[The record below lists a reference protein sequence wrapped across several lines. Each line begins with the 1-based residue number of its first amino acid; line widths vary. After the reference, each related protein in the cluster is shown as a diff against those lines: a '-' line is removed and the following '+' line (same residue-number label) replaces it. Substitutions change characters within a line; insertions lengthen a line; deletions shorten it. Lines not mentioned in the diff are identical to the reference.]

1 MKSKKIFNLSLV
13 MLGLAFLIVIISLV
27 FMPDTVPI
35 HYDLKGNID
44 NYGSKY
50 VYLAIPGSALL
61 VWIFLH
67 LIARFAY
74 KEKPENQK
82 LIYLT
87 SACVNFVFIILE
99 IIFVALAFVKGDKK
113 PIDNIIYPILNVAL
127 GISFIII
134 GNFLPKL
141 TKNKL
146 IGLRTPWSLYND
158 NTWNI
163 SQRYGGY
170 ILVGIGFI
178 LIIATIFVSGI
189 YNFIVLLS
197 CLFLMTVLAL
207 LFSYLVYKK
216 EKAKETE

>member
-1 MKSKKIFNLSLV
+1 MKNKKHFNLSLI
-13 MLGLAFLIVIISLV
+13 LLALAFLIVLVSLV
-27 FMPDTVPI
+27 FMPERVPI
-35 HYDLKGNID
+35 HYDFDGNID

-99 IIFVALAFVKGDKK
+99 IIFVALNFVNGDKK
-113 PIDNIIYPILNVAL
+113 PIDNIIYPILNVTL
-127 GISFIII
+127 GIVFIII

-170 ILVGIGFI
+170 ILVGTGFI
-178 LIIATIFVSGI
+178 LITATGFVSGI
-189 YNFIVLLS
+189 YNFIVLFS
-197 CLFLMTVLAL
+197 CLVLMIVLAL
-207 LFSYLVYKK
+207 LFSYLAYKK
-216 EKAKETE
+216 ERAKETE

>member
-1 MKSKKIFNLSLV
+1 

-44 NYGSKY
+44 NYGSKF
-50 VYLAIPGSALL
+50 LFLIMPTSALFI
-61 VWIFLH
+61 WFIFH
-67 LIARFAY
+67 LIAKFAF
-74 KEKPENQK
+74 KDNEANQK
-82 LIYLT
+82 QIYLA
-87 SACVNFVFIILE
+87 SACTTFVFIVLE
-99 IIFVALAFVKGDKK
+99 IIFSALAFVNSDKK
-113 PIDNIIYPILNVAL
+113 PIDNLIYPILNVAL

>member
-1 MKSKKIFNLSLV
+1 MKNKKHFNLSLI
-13 MLGLAFLIVIISLV
+13 LLALAFLIILVSLV
-27 FMPDTVPI
+27 FMPERVPI
-35 HYDLKGNID
+35 HYDFEGNID

>member
-44 NYGSKY
+44 NYGSKF
-50 VYLAIPGSALL
+50 LFLIMPTSALFI
-61 VWIFLH
+61 WFIFH
-67 LIARFAY
+67 LIAKFAF
-74 KEKPENQK
+74 KDNEANQK
-82 LIYLT
+82 QIYLA
-87 SACVNFVFIILE
+87 SACTTFVFIVLE
-99 IIFVALAFVKGDKK
+99 IIFSALAFVNSDKK
-113 PIDNIIYPILNVAL
+113 PIDNLIYPILNVAL